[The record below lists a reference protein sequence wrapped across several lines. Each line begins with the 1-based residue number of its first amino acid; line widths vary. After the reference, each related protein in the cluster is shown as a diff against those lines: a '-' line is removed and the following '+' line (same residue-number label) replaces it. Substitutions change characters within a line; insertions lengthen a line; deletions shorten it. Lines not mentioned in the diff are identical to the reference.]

1 MEKQKPMTRDARDL
15 LQKEYGL
22 TKRSMHEQ
30 QAFLMDV
37 IEYMRKKSCTKSEE
51 KMRKCLMRIC
61 KLRLAKINQKI
72 NDLNTQIYH
81 LSREEGRNTSK

>member
-1 MEKQKPMTRDARDL
+1 MEKQTPMTRDAREL

-22 TKRSMHEQ
+22 TKRSLHEQ
-30 QAFLMDV
+30 QAFLIEVMDF
-37 IEYMRKKSCTKSEE
+37 MRKRSCTKSED

-72 NDLNTQIYH
+72 NDLNTKIYQ
-81 LSREEGRNTSK
+81 LSRSEQGDLLR